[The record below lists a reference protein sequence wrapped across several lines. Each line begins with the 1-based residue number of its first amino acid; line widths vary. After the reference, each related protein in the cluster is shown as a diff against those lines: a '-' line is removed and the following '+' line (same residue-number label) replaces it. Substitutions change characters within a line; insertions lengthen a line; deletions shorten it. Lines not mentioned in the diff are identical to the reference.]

1 MHGRDIPVL
10 FMDKMITKATVSRI
24 RSLRDKRFRD
34 RSGLFVAEGVKLVR
48 DLIDGGMEPEE
59 LYVCG
64 DDMGVPAVA
73 VSPDDMARMSHLKTP
88 SSVLAVM
95 KKRSIGFDPA
105 IWHDNLVIALD
116 GVQDPGNL
124 GTIIR
129 AADWFGIEHVICSP
143 STVDLYNTKAVQATM
158 GALCRVNV
166 HYMPLEPLLER
177 ATGEGIPVYGTFLD
191 GDDIYSSPLTR
202 GGVVVMGNEGQGISP
217 SVGAT
222 VTKRLFIPPFPE
234 GRATGESLN
243 VGVATAIVCAL
254 FRGRVR

>member
-1 MHGRDIPVL
+1 
-10 FMDKMITKATVSRI
+10 MDNVITKSAVSRI

-34 RSGLFVAEGVKLVR
+34 QSGLFVAEGAKLVR
-48 DLIDGGMEPEE
+48 DLIDGGMEPES

-64 DDMGVPAVA
+64 DDDMGVPAVA
-73 VSPDDMARMSHLKTP
+73 VSAGDMARMSHLKTP

-95 KKRSIGFDPA
+95 KKRPAVFDCA
-105 IWHDNLVIALD
+105 SWHDNLVIALD

-129 AADWFGIEHVICSP
+129 AADWFGIEQIVCSP
-143 STVDLYNTKAVQATM
+143 STADLYNTKAVQATM

-166 HYMPLEPLLER
+166 CYMPLEPLLER
-177 ATGEGIPVYGTFLD
+177 AAGEDVPVYGTFLD

-202 GGVVVMGNEGQGISP
+202 GGVVVMGNEGQGISD
-217 SVGAT
+217 SVGAA
-222 VTKRLFIPPFPE
+222 VTRRLLIPPFPA
-234 GRATGESLN
+234 GRVTGESLN

-254 FRGRVR
+254 FRGRLR